1 MGPIFPLQKWLPFH
15 LPLGAYF
22 IYSVVILQIE
32 IVQASQKE
40 IGWRRYIVT

>member
-1 MGPIFPLQKWLPFH
+1 LLFH
-15 LPLGAYF
+15 LPLGAYL

-40 IGWRRYIVT
+40 IG